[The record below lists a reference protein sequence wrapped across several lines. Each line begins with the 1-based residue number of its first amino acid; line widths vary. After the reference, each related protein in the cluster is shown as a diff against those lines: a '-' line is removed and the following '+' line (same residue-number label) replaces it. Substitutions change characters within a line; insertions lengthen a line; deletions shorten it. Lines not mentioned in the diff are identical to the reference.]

1 MLLISIVKALI
12 EVAGMCVIAQMLV
25 GLLSGA
31 GRQNNP
37 IYRLFAVITRPV
49 HGLVRRIMPSLVLDA
64 HIPLASL
71 FVLSA
76 LWLLAVYGKYQLMLV
91 Q

>member
-1 MLLISIVKALI
+1 MLLIGIVKALI

-49 HGLVRRIMPSLVLDA
+49 HGLVRRIMPNVVLDE

-71 FVLSA
+71 FTLVTA
-76 LWLLAVYGKYQLMLV
+76 WVLAVYVKVQFSQQL
-91 Q
+91 